1 MQVVLNI
8 NNEADWLA
16 LLPLLSRLQISYTA
30 HTETMNYM
38 EEQTYQYN
46 IAQHGLAAAYGNN
59 EPDYSLSDMQ
69 QINPNY
75 IAPWK
80 KVVLY

>member
-30 HTETMNYM
+30 HTETIDYID
-38 EEQTYQYN
+38 EQTYQHT
-46 IAQHGLAAAYGNN
+46 IA
-59 EPDYSLSDMQ
+59 
-69 QINPNY
+69 
-75 IAPWK
+75 
-80 KVVLY
+80 